1 MTDPRLPQPY
11 DADSGNGSI
20 PPVPRTQADR
30 LPQPP
35 QSPPPPA
42 TETLSPG
49 MKRDI
54 RRAFLILL
62 GTGLVIGLLT
72 ATGIV
77 LVMNHFNLIGVPE
90 QTAPN

>member
-1 MTDPRLPQPY
+1 MTDPRLPQPN
-11 DADSGNGSI
+11 DGDSINGST
-20 PPVPRTQADR
+20 PPISQSHADR
-30 LPQPP
+30 LPPSSQPP
-35 QSPPPPA
+35 V

-62 GTGLVIGLLT
+62 GTGLIIGLVT

-90 QTAPN
+90 QTVPN

>member
-1 MTDPRLPQPY
+1 MTDPRLPQSN
-11 DADSGNGSI
+11 DGDSSNGST
-20 PPVPRTQADR
+20 PPMPRSHADR

-35 QSPPPPA
+35 PA
-42 TETLSPG
+42 PQAPITETLSPG

-90 QTAPN
+90 QTAP

>member
-1 MTDPRLPQPY
+1 
-11 DADSGNGSI
+11 
-20 PPVPRTQADR
+20 
-30 LPQPP
+30 
-35 QSPPPPA
+35 
-42 TETLSPG
+42 

-62 GTGLVIGLLT
+62 GTGLIIGLVT

-90 QTAPN
+90 QTVPN